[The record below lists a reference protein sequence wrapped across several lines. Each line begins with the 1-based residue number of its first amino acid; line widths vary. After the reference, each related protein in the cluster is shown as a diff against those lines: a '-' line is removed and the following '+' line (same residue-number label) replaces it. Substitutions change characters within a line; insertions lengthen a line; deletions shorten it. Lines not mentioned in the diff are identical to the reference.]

1 MIENFVYKMIRI
13 GTLIKHISFVWWRR
27 NGEKMVILQYKC
39 GKKISSAKKYRIRN
53 MKGRR
58 ITAEVFTGEI
68 SYDRWRILWIYTTI
82 WRCQADASDPSGCAE
97 P

>member
-1 MIENFVYKMIRI
+1 MGK
-13 GTLIKHISFVWWRR
+13 
-27 NGEKMVILQYKC
+27 KMVILQYKC

-68 SYDRWRILWIYTTI
+68 SYDR
-82 WRCQADASDPSGCAE
+82 
-97 P
+97 

>member
-13 GTLIKHISFVWWRR
+13 GTLIKHIYFVLWRR

-68 SYDRWRILWIYTTI
+68 SYDR
-82 WRCQADASDPSGCAE
+82 
-97 P
+97 